1 MDSTTVV
8 AFDPF
13 TNYQSANPY
22 PLYQALRDTA
32 PVHYVEDADLWVV
45 TRYDDCT
52 EILRDPETFSSRL
65 GMRLA
70 FADTRR
76 RRRSGQDVVDDPF
89 GFSEVDDL
97 RILIAIDPPDHVRMR
112 RLLSR
117 PFTPREIGV
126 HADWMRSICED
137 CLTRLLTANA
147 EGSADWVRDFTW
159 PFPVLVIG
167 ELMGIPASMRNDF
180 KRWSDD
186 LIGIFVGGPDL
197 SDERA
202 GSLTEMVA
210 FFGET
215 IERCRVAPGEDLI
228 SMLIHKADADEDP
241 LTAEELVMFCVL
253 LLVAGNETTT
263 NLLSNTMKVCAA
275 DPTILRRLAADP
287 SLLPGVVDE
296 ALRFDS
302 PVQAVPRGTT
312 RAARVGD
319 SEIPEAAVV
328 LAYMGAA
335 NRDERH
341 FSDPN
346 RFDMTRNPA
355 DHLGFGSGIHLCLGA
370 PLARLEAR
378 IALEML
384 SERIANVELLAPPTP
399 TGGLLLR
406 GSSSMP
412 ISFEEL

>member
-1 MDSTTVV
+1 MDSSTVI

-13 TNYQSANPY
+13 TNYQSADPY

-52 EILRDPETFSSRL
+52 EILRDPDTFSSRL
-65 GMRLA
+65 GMRLT

-76 RRRSGQDVVDDPF
+76 RTGPDVVDNPF
-89 GFSEVDDL
+89 GFTEVDDL

-117 PFTPREIGV
+117 PFTPREIGI

-137 CLTRLLTANA
+137 CLTHLLTANA
-147 EGSADWVRDFTW
+147 EGSADWVQDFTW
-159 PFPVLVIG
+159 PFPVRVIG

-202 GSLTEMVA
+202 GSLIEMVA

-215 IERCRVAPGEDLI
+215 IERCRVDPGEDLI
-228 SMLIHKADADEDP
+228 STLIHKADADEDP

-275 DPTILRRLAADP
+275 DPTILRRLGEDP
-287 SLLPGVVDE
+287 SLLSGVVDE
-296 ALRFDS
+296 ALRYDS

-319 SEIPEAAVV
+319 SVIPEGAVV

-341 FSDPN
+341 FTDPD

-355 DHLGFGSGIHLCLGA
+355 DHVGFGSGIHLCLGA

-384 SERIANVELLAPPTP
+384 SQRIADVELLAPPTP

-412 ISFEEL
+412 ISLGER